1 MAFIVAGVVLLV
13 LGVPQT
19 VVKLTDEVVVSE
31 VLPSPSCW
39 AYLSGLLLAVIAL
52 LCGAKRHAHKHPLY
66 NLTLCALIASVT
78 VIAARSFSSMV
89 TLAFQGYAPPA
100 ANATTDDSV
109 ANASSASGPPAPPL
123 APPPPPPASY
133 TVGDVLTAWV
143 FYATLLVC
151 AVTAVL
157 SVKYLNAAMMLFGNS
172 VVVPLYYC
180 TFTLASVIGAAIVYD
195 EFACMGLDDAL
206 MFSGGILAAIIGVW
220 LLGGGRRPEASAEC
234 DTGSAAALPLAEA
247 LDAVRETTRDK
258 LDGIR
263 ETTRDKLDKLPGSPG
278 ASWREAPSWR
288 EPRSSRDSEG
298 DSAALAARREERR
311 REERSSR
318 RRRSSKGSSKAE
330 GRGGLPPAVEQP
342 ETTLE
347 DYEASGDFSDYEQSA
362 DDPPAP
368 AVVNTAALARAR
380 AAKPRP
386 SSSDLEGGGISLLPE
401 PAINGGGPPSARGL
415 GSSNTS
421 LREVTPHLL
430 SDVEESTS
438 STAGSEPAEGG
449 SGRRRRKPSRG
460 LDNEMV

>member
-1 MAFIVAGVVLLV
+1 M
-13 LGVPQT
+13 
-19 VVKLTDEVVVSE
+19 
-31 VLPSPSCW
+31 W
-39 AYLSGLLLAVIAL
+39 
-52 LCGAKRHAHKHPLY
+52 
-66 NLTLCALIASVT
+66 
-78 VIAARSFSSMV
+78 
-89 TLAFQGYAPPA
+89 
-100 ANATTDDSV
+100 
-109 ANASSASGPPAPPL
+109 
-123 APPPPPPASY
+123 
-133 TVGDVLTAWV
+133 GDVGRCGETA
-143 FYATLLVC
+143 
-151 AVTAVL
+151 L
-157 SVKYLNAAMMLFGNS
+157 SPLMSAYS
-172 VVVPLYYC
+172 VRR
-180 TFTLASVIGAAIVYD
+180 FTLASVIGAAIVYD

-421 LREVTPHLL
+421 LREVTDGHRQTQTDRQTHTHAHTPLTHAHRALHFECRGAPVVRRGAAR
-430 SDVEESTS
+430 DC
-438 STAGSEPAEGG
+438 PALAPPPRE
-449 SGRRRRKPSRG
+449 RG
-460 LDNEMV
+460 EVSLT